1 MLQKAL
7 YVELDCP
14 TDRFWNDLSQS
25 LVALGKIFM
34 DFGGLKV
41 TFGMIWCLWSSFGE
55 DFGDERHQDQIF
67 GRQERGKERKMKQLG
82 RVWEHLGSILDRHR
96 GFLGGSWSVQRVPGG
111 CLGRSFRSLKGIL
124 CRHCIFLR
132 FYHDFF

>member
-34 DFGGLKV
+34 DFGGLKA

-55 DFGDERHQDQIF
+55 DLGDERHQDHIF
-67 GRQERGKERKMKQLG
+67 GRQERENERKMNQLG
-82 RVWEHLGSILDRHR
+82 RVW
-96 GFLGGSWSVQRVPGG
+96 
-111 CLGRSFRSLKGIL
+111 
-124 CRHCIFLR
+124 
-132 FYHDFF
+132 